1 VRALVCAAV
10 AVTLIS
16 VAGAQQVAQIPE
28 AEPGRRP
35 RLPAVPSD
43 VLTHSALVPCTS
55 GMASPREAPRRLRIA
70 TWNIKAARSAPLDDI
85 AAEISAIRPDVVA
98 LQEVDMNVRRTG
110 YVDQPTVLAQTLGYQ
125 YAFAASIKWDDG
137 DYGLAVLSRWPLSEV
152 TRHTLDDIESRE
164 PRIILETT
172 ICAAGRPLRLFNHHA
187 DVRAESR
194 EAGLADLRQIIA
206 PRIGSGILVLGDFN
220 EEPTATGVR
229 SLIEAGLIDLGAGE
243 GAKTIG
249 GARVDY
255 LMADSPLATQMIDA
269 HVWPTAKS
277 DHNAVVVDLDW

>member
-1 VRALVCAAV
+1 VLAAAALAIALV
-10 AVTLIS
+10 S
-16 VAGAQQVAQIPE
+16 VAGAQQAAQIPE

-43 VLTHSALVPCTS
+43 VLTHSTLVPCTS
-55 GMASPREAPRRLRIA
+55 GMAPARETPRHLRIA

-110 YVDQPTVLAQTLGYQ
+110 YVDQPTVLARTLGYQ

-152 TRHTLDDIESRE
+152 TRHTLDDIASRE
-164 PRIILETT
+164 PRIILEAI

-194 EAGLADLRQIIA
+194 EAGLADLRQIVA

-220 EEPTATGVR
+220 EGPTASGVR
-229 SLIEAGLIDLGAGE
+229 SLIDAGLIDLGE
-243 GAKTIG
+243 HDNAKTIDG
-249 GARVDY
+249 ERVDY
-255 LMADSPLATQMIDA
+255 LMADSPLATQMVGA
-269 HVWPTAKS
+269 HVWPTVKS
-277 DHNAVVVDLDW
+277 DHNAVIVDLDW